1 MSGPSPH
8 HHLSHHT
15 HHSHPAIVTP
25 GVRQDLHTDSN
36 HRYLVLFFILSLKNG
51 NKVEYTFKLPK
62 GRGFVGWISSLIAVV
77 SRYRGS

>member
-1 MSGPSPH
+1 MGGPSPHH

-36 HRYLVLFFILSLKNG
+36 HRYVTEFYVDEYFSFSFKNE
-51 NKVEYTFKLPK
+51 NKVEYAFKLP
-62 GRGFVGWISSLIAVV
+62 RGKVFVG
-77 SRYRGS
+77 